1 MEKKKFSVSPMLVLV
16 IVLGV
21 ILAAVIVVSAYIFSY
36 KVPHKL
42 PSMNIPTTDVSAVDF
57 GEAFREKEWQRTV
70 RRRIERTA

>member
-1 MEKKKFSVSPMLVLV
+1 MHAKVRFFLTVVFWFALD
-16 IVLGV
+16 V